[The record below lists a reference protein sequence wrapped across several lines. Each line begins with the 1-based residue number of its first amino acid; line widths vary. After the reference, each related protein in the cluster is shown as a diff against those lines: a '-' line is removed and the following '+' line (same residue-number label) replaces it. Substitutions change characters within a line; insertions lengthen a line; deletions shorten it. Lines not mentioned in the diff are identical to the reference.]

1 MKLIRVFAPAL
12 SILFFTLTACVQRGP
27 AQTTA
32 PALTAY
38 YSVKDALVA
47 TDAAKAKTGATA
59 LVSALSKVNAANLSA
74 TTKKALATAKLKATA
89 ISKSTD
95 VAGQREQ
102 FEELSLSMIT
112 LAKATKPAKRMARS
126 GVPAPT
132 FVQFCPMAANGQGA
146 SWLSDKK
153 EVRNPYYGDKM
164 LKCGSVKEEI

>member
-1 MKLIRVFAPAL
+1 MKTIRLSVVAL
-12 SILFFTLTACVQRGP
+12 GLFIGSLSAS

-47 TDAAKAKTGATA
+47 TDAAKAKTSATA
-59 LVSALSKVNAANLSA
+59 LVSALSKVNAAKLSA
-74 TTKKALATAKLKATA
+74 TDKKALVTAKTKATA
-89 ISKSTD
+89 ISKSAD
-95 VAGQREQ
+95 VDVQREQ
-102 FEELSLSMIT
+102 FEELSLSMIA
-112 LAKATKPAKRMARS
+112 LAKATKPAK
-126 GVPAPT
+126 T